1 MTVPPGSTG
10 AGPGSVP
17 GPGSGSGVAAAT
29 AGAHAV
35 AAERAEVLLEALP
48 YIHRFRGAVVV
59 VKYGGNAMVDPDLGR
74 AVADD
79 VVLLRAVGLK
89 PVVVHGGGPQ
99 ISDLMARLG
108 KQPEFRDGLRVT
120 DAETVDIAR
129 MVLVGKVNRE
139 IVSAIN
145 VHGPLA
151 VGLSGEDAGLILAG
165 ARNPELGYV
174 GDVHSVN
181 PTILERLLAEDL
193 IPVVSTIG
201 SDPTGQAYNI
211 NADTVAGALAE
222 ALAAEKVVFLTDVPG
237 LLTDLDDRSSLVSHA
252 TADELAAMIDDG
264 RLTGGMIPKVAA
276 ALHAVRHGVGSAHL
290 LDGRVPHVVLLE
302 LFSDAGI
309 GTMITAGPS
318 PATGDGPLPQEAS

>member
-1 MTVPPGSTG
+1 VSTLQQSD
-10 AGPGSVP
+10 AAP
-17 GPGSGSGVAAAT
+17 VAAAD
-29 AGAHAV
+29 AGHR
-35 AAERAEVLLEALP
+35 AAMLIEALP

-59 VKYGGNAMVDPDLGR
+59 VKYGGNAMVDPALGR

-108 KQPEFRDGLRVT
+108 KQAEFRDGLRVT

-129 MVLVGKVNRE
+129 MVLVGKVNRD
-139 IVSAIN
+139 IVSTIN

-165 ARNPELGYV
+165 ARHPDLGYV
-174 GDVHSVN
+174 GDVRSVN
-181 PTILERLLAEDL
+181 PSILERLLAEDL

-201 SDPTGQAYNI
+201 SDRSGQAYNI

-222 ALAAEKVVFLTDVPG
+222 ALQAEKAIFLTDVAG
-237 LLTDLDDRSSLVSHA
+237 LLADVDDPSSLIGHI
-252 TADELAAMIDDG
+252 TAADLQAMIDGG
-264 RLTGGMIPKVAA
+264 RLTGGMVPKVAA
-276 ALHAVRHGVGSAHL
+276 ALHAVQHGVGSAHL
-290 LDGRVPHVVLLE
+290 LDGRVAHVLLLE
-302 LFSDAGI
+302 LFSDAGA
-309 GTMITAGPS
+309 GTMITLAPPPPPA
-318 PATGDGPLPQEAS
+318 PATTPGLIEEIA